1 MKYRRLTLE
10 ELSELEQDFIQF
22 LSANGIP
29 GPDWEKIKE
38 DDPAKAEGLIELF
51 SDIIFDK
58 TLDQIEYLEYKT
70 PKDIKIFHCE
80 KHKIVMNGLLV
91 DGKSDI
97 DFTQA
102 QDPEEMSRLLASSGA
117 KLKIYTAQKKYHPNR
132 KMELFKM
139 MEDGALISRDGAL
152 FKTLESLKG

>member
-10 ELSELEQDFIQF
+10 ELNELEKDFIQF

-38 DDPAKAEGLIELF
+38 EEPEKANGLIDLF

-58 TLDQIEYLEYKT
+58 TLEGIEYLEFKT
-70 PKDIKIFHCE
+70 PQDIKTFHCR
-80 KHKIVMNGLLV
+80 KHKIVMNGLMV

-102 QDPEEMSRLLASSGA
+102 QDPEEMSKLLSGSGA
-117 KLKIYTAQKKYHPNR
+117 RLKVYTAQKKYHPTR
-132 KMELFKM
+132 KKELFKM
-139 MEDGALISRDGAL
+139 MEGGALISRDGAL

>member
-10 ELSELEQDFIQF
+10 ELAELEKDFIQF

-29 GPDWEKIKE
+29 GPDWEKIKTE
-38 DDPAKAEGLIELF
+38 EPKKADGLIDLF

-58 TLDQIEYLEYKT
+58 TLENIEYLEFKT
-70 PKDIKIFHCE
+70 PQDIKTFHCQ
-80 KHKIVMNGLLV
+80 KHKIVMNGLMV
-91 DGKSDI
+91 EGKSDI

-102 QDPEEMSRLLASSGA
+102 QDPEEMSQLLSGSGA
-117 KLKIYTAQKKYHPNR
+117 RLKVYTAQKKYHPNR
-132 KMELFKM
+132 KGELFNM
-139 MEDGALISRDGAL
+139 MEGGALISRDGAL

>member
-10 ELSELEQDFIQF
+10 ELNELEKDFIQF
-22 LSANGIP
+22 LSANSIP
-29 GPDWEKIKE
+29 APDWEKIKE
-38 DDPAKAEGLIELF
+38 EEPEKANGLIDLF

-58 TLDQIEYLEYKT
+58 TLEEIEYLEYKT
-70 PKDIKIFHCE
+70 PQDIKTFHCQ
-80 KHKIVMNGLLV
+80 KHKIVMNGLMV

-102 QDPEEMSRLLASSGA
+102 QDPDEMSKLLSSSGA
-117 KLKIYTAQKKYHPNR
+117 RLKVYTAKKKYHPNR
-132 KMELFKM
+132 KKELFKM
-139 MEDGALISRDGAL
+139 MEGGALISRDGAL